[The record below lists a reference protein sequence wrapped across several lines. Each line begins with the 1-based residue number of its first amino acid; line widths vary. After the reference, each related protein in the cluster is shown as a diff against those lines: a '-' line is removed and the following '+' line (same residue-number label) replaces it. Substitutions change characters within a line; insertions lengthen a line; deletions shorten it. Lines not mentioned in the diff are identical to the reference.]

1 MITNR
6 SSWSKKT
13 ITAFA
18 IPIAALFTFAFI
30 QCTSKIED
38 YEEVLNL
45 TELLPEGAISE
56 LAQGH
61 PDLKVSLVTEK
72 NANVNAKY
80 GEKHIRVDG
89 IEDDQIRER
98 IAIYI
103 LQYIENPNKKEE
115 DKAKREV
122 YNNLPPKEK
131 MDRFIERMK
140 VNYPDFE
147 YEWVGAGEGN
157 VKVEYGDNS
166 LVIKGVEDDGSKEEI
181 AHGIIRIQ
189 KDIDQL
195 STGEQE

>member
-1 MITNR
+1 MIKYESRT
-6 SSWSKKT
+6 KK
-13 ITAFA
+13 IKVIA
-18 IPIAALFTFAFI
+18 IGIVLLFTFAFM

-38 YEEVLNL
+38 FEEVVNL
-45 TELLPEGAISE
+45 AELLPEGAISE

-61 PDLKVSLVTEK
+61 PDLKVALVTEK

-80 GEKHIRVDG
+80 GEKHIRIDG

-122 YNNLPPKEK
+122 YDNLQPKEK

-147 YEWVGAGEGN
+147 YEWVGPGEGN
-157 VKVEYGDNS
+157 VKVEYGDNT